1 MRKVG
6 GVNPLVGPA
15 AHSIG
20 YTKCDVA
27 AVACPAHEESILAAV
42 WPSRENALPG
52 GCLRLGIEGEDIL
65 LRIEAVSFGG
75 EGGSNPIGE
84 GGI

>member
-20 YTKCDVA
+20 YTKCHVA

-42 WPSRENALPG
+42 GPPRKNVLPRDN
-52 GCLRLGIEGEDIL
+52 LRLGIESKDVL